1 MTNVTA
7 DHKLFKI
14 KASRCALQVGDRLT
28 AETFL
33 GHDAHTGEPVRAGC
47 AGQVRAVSFSGA
59 EYALLVLVE
68 VKASATENSLQAE
81 PVCFKV
87 DANIGC
93 LVGRKD
99 NSLGAFDTPLCCLL
113 VVHVECSHP
122 TLALAVPVIVELET
136 DRCLAWLR

>member
-33 GHDAHTGEPVRAGC
+33 GDDADTGEPVRAGS

-68 VKASATENSLQAE
+68 VEASATENSLQAE

-87 DANIGC
+87 DANWCTVLAGEPVMPQTVIGRDA
-93 LVGRKD
+93 VSGEKIRAGIRGRVEAVSFSD
-99 NSLGAFDTPLCCLL
+99 ADYSLMVLL
-113 VVHVECSHP
+113 RP
-122 TLALAVPVIVELET
+122 
-136 DRCLAWLR
+136 